1 MVERDFELDYETISQ
16 TRTTVK
22 DTITA
27 AKKVT
32 GDMVYPDNYVE
43 INIPKKDTVG
53 SWDFED

>member
-43 INIPKKDTVG
+43 ISIPKKDTVG

>member
-32 GDMVYPDNYVE
+32 GDMVYPDSYVE